1 MYIQYSHQIFT
12 SPNPKKN
19 RQIHQAEP
27 LNGAIGF
34 FPGSHLL
41 RGALGASHPTP
52 ATEVVGATAPGSV
65 LLYDSFT
72 EHRGLE
78 NESLVTKTRTG

>member
-65 LLYDSFT
+65 LYDSFT